1 MRELLASRRVG
12 WGVQYL
18 VDWEGY
24 GPADRQWAPGRHVLD
39 PDLIARFHQ
48 DHPDQPRLSPSGS
61 RTLDLHT
68 PCRGSTALLN
78 HCTPLTPTSH
88 LICPGKQSP
97 VEDRPPQGA
106 RTRKH
111 SNEQTD
117 VLTSIINLSLSQR
130 TVPSCFKITT
140 IVPLPKKSPPTHLN
154 DYRPQSLCLTGK
166 PQSNIGTPQGC
177 ILSPILY
184 TLFTHDC
191 VASHRDNVL
200 LKFADETAIIGRITG
215 EVKAAYRREV
225 ASLVTWCEDNN
236 FTLNTDQTK
245 EMIAEQGEEP
255 SPAAAYLVCGSGEGY
270 PYFFRGFIMRKLR
283 KREVRVKDQEE
294 GKVRAV
300 VSDATFG
307 LLLGVFLVCG
317 LAVLGLLIFVTW
329 KLCWLPRQTKAHL
342 PAPSLSPACGPHHS
356 PIQQSP
362 ALPLPPLLS
371 GPQQPVVTMATEKL
385 KDPMGSM
392 GFLEAAVKISR
403 TSPDIPT
410 DVQLSMREHFLRR
423 TQRMQR
429 QTTEPASSTRH
440 SSFKRHLPRQ
450 MQVCSLDLGNDY
462 MVDKDEKQTSIGRI
476 QPELYQQKALESEE
490 SSKNGSS
497 KNCGRINF
505 SLKYDYESEALLVN
519 ILKAVDLPAKDLCGT
534 SDPYVKVYLL
544 PDRKKFQTR
553 VHRKTLN
560 PTFDETFQFPVPYE
574 ELAIRKLHMSV
585 FDFDRFSRHDMIG
598 EVVLENLFET
608 SDLSRETN
616 IWRDIQYAT
625 SESVDLGEIMF
636 SLCYLPTAGRLTLT
650 VIKCRNLKAMDITGY
665 SDPYVKVSLICDGR
679 RLKKKKT
686 SIKKNTLNPTYNEA
700 IIFDIPPDSMDHV
713 SLHISVMDYDLV
725 GHNEIIGVMRVGCQA
740 EGLGRDHWNEM
751 LAYPR
756 KPIAHWHP
764 LVESKKSE
772 KEWKARTAS
781 FDSQGS
787 CPSPRPPA
795 SP

>member
-1 MRELLASRRVG
+1 MSSDQEEYDMVCQKAVTLIVDLCLHNSTLLDQETCQDFIFILTSQGFDHKDADTTRYRKHFSEIF
-12 WGVQYL
+12 
-18 VDWEGY
+18 VDS
-24 GPADRQWAPGRHVLD
+24 D
-39 PDLIARFHQ
+39 
-48 DHPDQPRLSPSGS
+48 
-61 RTLDLHT
+61 RTL
-68 PCRGSTALLN
+68 
-78 HCTPLTPTSH
+78 
-88 LICPGKQSP
+88 
-97 VEDRPPQGA
+97 
-106 RTRKH
+106 
-111 SNEQTD
+111 
-117 VLTSIINLSLSQR
+117 
-130 TVPSCFKITT
+130 
-140 IVPLPKKSPPTHLN
+140 
-154 DYRPQSLCLTGK
+154 
-166 PQSNIGTPQGC
+166 
-177 ILSPILY
+177 
-184 TLFTHDC
+184 
-191 VASHRDNVL
+191 
-200 LKFADETAIIGRITG
+200 G
-215 EVKAAYRREV
+215 E
-225 ASLVTWCEDNN
+225 
-236 FTLNTDQTK
+236 LNTDLLIDIIPGENKK
-245 EMIAEQGEEP
+245 ERERESQKGTEKQGGKSESE
-255 SPAAAYLVCGSGEGY
+255 GS
-270 PYFFRGFIMRKLR
+270 R
-283 KREVRVKDQEE
+283 E
-294 GKVRAV
+294 GKVKGAV
-300 VSDATFG
+300 TDATFG
-307 LLLGVFLVCG
+307 LVLAVFLVCG
-317 LAVLGLLIFVTW
+317 LALLGLLTLVSW
-329 KLCWLPRQTKAHL
+329 KLCWVPWRSKAQF
-342 PAPSLSPACGPHHS
+342 PSPSLSPACGPQHCPLQPS
-356 PIQQSP
+356 
-362 ALPLPPLLS
+362 LPLPS
-371 GPQQPVVTMATEKL
+371 PQQQVITMATEKV
-385 KDPMGSM
+385 KDPVGSM
-392 GFLEAAVKISR
+392 GFLEAAVKISH
-403 TSPDIPT
+403 TSPDIPA

-440 SSFKRHLPRQ
+440 NSFKRHLPRQ
-450 MQVCSLDLGNDY
+450 MQVGSLDLGNDY
-462 MVDKDEKQTSIGRI
+462 MVDREEKPTSLGRI
-476 QPELYQQKALESEE
+476 QPELYQQKASESEE
-490 SSKNGSS
+490 SSKNGGE

-505 SLKYDYESEALLVN
+505 SLKYDYENEALLVN
-519 ILKAVDLPAKDLCGT
+519 ILRAVDLPAKDLCGT

-560 PTFDETFQFPVPYE
+560 PTFSESFQFPVPYD
-574 ELAIRKLHMSV
+574 ELPVRKLHMSV

-598 EVVLENLFET
+598 EVVLENLFEM

-725 GHNEIIGVMRVGCQA
+725 GHNEIIGVMRVGSHA

-764 LVESKKSE
+764 LLESKKSE

>member
-1 MRELLASRRVG
+1 G
-12 WGVQYL
+12 
-18 VDWEGY
+18 
-24 GPADRQWAPGRHVLD
+24 
-39 PDLIARFHQ
+39 I
-48 DHPDQPRLSPSGS
+48 
-61 RTLDLHT
+61 
-68 PCRGSTALLN
+68 
-78 HCTPLTPTSH
+78 
-88 LICPGKQSP
+88 
-97 VEDRPPQGA
+97 
-106 RTRKH
+106 
-111 SNEQTD
+111 
-117 VLTSIINLSLSQR
+117 
-130 TVPSCFKITT
+130 
-140 IVPLPKKSPPTHLN
+140 
-154 DYRPQSLCLTGK
+154 
-166 PQSNIGTPQGC
+166 
-177 ILSPILY
+177 
-184 TLFTHDC
+184 
-191 VASHRDNVL
+191 
-200 LKFADETAIIGRITG
+200 
-215 EVKAAYRREV
+215 
-225 ASLVTWCEDNN
+225 
-236 FTLNTDQTK
+236 
-245 EMIAEQGEEP
+245 
-255 SPAAAYLVCGSGEGY
+255 
-270 PYFFRGFIMRKLR
+270 
-283 KREVRVKDQEE
+283 KR
-294 GKVRAV
+294 GKVRDTV
-300 VSDATFG
+300 TDATFG
-307 LLLGVFLVCG
+307 LLLTVFVICG
-317 LAVLGLLIFVTW
+317 LALLGLLTFVSW
-329 KLCWLPRQTKAHL
+329 KLCWVPWRTKAHF
-342 PAPSLSPACGPHHS
+342 PSAALAPACGPEHC
-356 PIQQSP
+356 PLQP
-362 ALPLPPLLS
+362 PVPLPS
-371 GPQQPVVTMATEKL
+371 PQEPPVTMATEKV

-392 GFLEAAVKISR
+392 GFLEAAVKISH

-440 SSFKRHLPRQ
+440 NSFKRHLPRQ
-450 MQVCSLDLGNDY
+450 MQVGSLDLGNDY
-462 MVDKDEKQTSIGRI
+462 MVDKDEKPTSIGRI
-476 QPELYQQKALESEE
+476 QPELYQEKTSESED

-505 SLKYDYESEALLVN
+505 SLKYDYENEALLVN
-519 ILKAVDLPAKDLCGT
+519 IIKAVDLPAKDLCGT
-534 SDPYVKVYLL
+534 SDPYVKIYLL

-560 PTFDETFQFPVPYE
+560 PTFDESFQFPVPYD
-574 ELAIRKLHMSV
+574 ELAVRKLHMSV

-598 EVVLENLFET
+598 EVVLENLFEI

-725 GHNEIIGVMRVGCQA
+725 GHNEIIGVMRVGCHA

-764 LVESKKSE
+764 LLESKKSE

>member
-1 MRELLASRRVG
+1 MKHTSLLFRV
-12 WGVQYL
+12 VQKALMHCHSVLNPVLIDSISLCVSSLIL
-18 VDWEGY
+18 VVTICLSILCDPVS
-24 GPADRQWAPGRHVLD
+24 GPCG
-39 PDLIARFHQ
+39 
-48 DHPDQPRLSPSGS
+48 
-61 RTLDLHT
+61 
-68 PCRGSTALLN
+68 
-78 HCTPLTPTSH
+78 
-88 LICPGKQSP
+88 
-97 VEDRPPQGA
+97 
-106 RTRKH
+106 
-111 SNEQTD
+111 
-117 VLTSIINLSLSQR
+117 
-130 TVPSCFKITT
+130 
-140 IVPLPKKSPPTHLN
+140 SPP
-154 DYRPQSLCLTGK
+154 D
-166 PQSNIGTPQGC
+166 
-177 ILSPILY
+177 
-184 TLFTHDC
+184 
-191 VASHRDNVL
+191 V
-200 LKFADETAIIGRITG
+200 
-215 EVKAAYRREV
+215 
-225 ASLVTWCEDNN
+225 
-236 FTLNTDQTK
+236 
-245 EMIAEQGEEP
+245 
-255 SPAAAYLVCGSGEGY
+255 
-270 PYFFRGFIMRKLR
+270 
-283 KREVRVKDQEE
+283 
-294 GKVRAV
+294 
-300 VSDATFG
+300 TFG
-307 LLLGVFLVCG
+307 LVLGLFLVCG
-317 LAVLGLLIFVTW
+317 LALLGLLTLVSW
-329 KLCWLPRQTKAHL
+329 KLCRVPRQTKAHF
-342 PAPSLSPACGPHHS
+342 PSPPLSPAGNPRRGS
-356 PIQQSP
+356 LQQP
-362 ALPLPPLLS
+362 PPLPS
-371 GPQQPVVTMATEKL
+371 PQQPAVTMATEKV
-385 KDPMGSM
+385 KDPIGSQA
-392 GFLEAAVKISR
+392 FLEAAVKISH

-440 SSFKRHLPRQ
+440 NSFKRHLPRQ
-450 MQVCSLDLGNDY
+450 MQVGSLDLGNDY
-462 MVDKDEKQTSIGRI
+462 VADKDEKPTSIGRI
-476 QPELYQQKALESEE
+476 QPELYQLKAPESED
-490 SSKNGSS
+490 SSKNSS
-497 KNCGRINF
+497 GKNCGRINF
-505 SLKYDYESEALLVN
+505 SLKYDYENEALLVN
-519 ILKAVDLPAKDLCGT
+519 IIRAVDLPAKDLCGT
-534 SDPYVKVYLL
+534 SDPYVKIYLL

-560 PTFDETFQFPVPYE
+560 PTFIESFQFSVPYE
-574 ELAIRKLHMSV
+574 ELAVRKLHMSV

-616 IWRDIQYAT
+616 IWRDIEYAT

-725 GHNEIIGVMRVGCQA
+725 GHNEIIGVMRLGSHA

-764 LVESKKSE
+764 LLEPKKSE